1 MKIKI
6 LLALLICFNAFSQEN
21 ENKEKVSVDNSVFGI
36 QTGFL
41 GVWLY
46 NEIKLNDNF
55 ALRSE
60 IGAEPR
66 ISINVGTVFSSVLR
80 LEPRYYY
87 NLEKRIN
94 KGKDISNNA
103 GNFFGLNINYR
114 PSTVIYRTKDY
125 LTPIESFSIVPKWGL
140 RRNLGKNFNYE
151 LGAGLGFRH
160 EFKGEDYGE
169 LDLHLRIGYTF

>member
-1 MKIKI
+1 MRIYI
-6 LLALLICFNAFSQEN
+6 LITLLIGFNSFSQEKV
-21 ENKEKVSVDNSVFGI
+21 NKESASVEKSVFGI

-41 GVWLY
+41 GLWIN
-46 NEIKLNDNF
+46 NEAKINNAI

-60 IGAEPR
+60 IGAEPH
-66 ISINVGTVFSSVLR
+66 ITIDIGTVYSPVLR

-87 NLEKRIN
+87 NLEKRIH
-94 KGKDISNNA
+94 KGKDISNNS

-114 PSTVIYRTKDY
+114 PNTVIYRTKDY
-125 LTPIESFSIVPKWGL
+125 LSPVESLSIVPKWGI